1 MVDATG
7 LGRCFNMKPRPR
19 LFVTGLTGC
28 IAVWGAVLLFA
39 QPPFTGLYESNA
51 RRPGASHCTSAT
63 RSKSQRYSHGKLIA
77 SFPIEAV
84 QYRRLSRFWGGDPG
98 SPEAHRATAQLLPKS
113 HVYIYESWKD
123 MKAGRPSLL
132 LPRSRNSPPVSLAR
146 TLARASPSLFAKRDA
161 ARRNRRPDRSICPG
175 VTSIG
180 KLWANQ
186 RAGPSRNFPRFASSS
201 IDKCRG
207 WLRSVRKPKT

>member
-98 SPEAHRATAQLLPKS
+98 PPEAHRATAQLLPKS

-132 LPRSRNSPPVSLAR
+132 LPRSRNPPPFRWREHWRGPPPPFSQSATPLGEIAGRIVLFVP
-146 TLARASPSLFAKRDA
+146 ASRVL
-161 ARRNRRPDRSICPG
+161 
-175 VTSIG
+175 
-180 KLWANQ
+180 
-186 RAGPSRNFPRFASSS
+186 
-201 IDKCRG
+201 
-207 WLRSVRKPKT
+207 